1 MENTNVLFDRKRLVR
16 LIVPL
21 IVEQVL
27 AVTVGMADMVMV
39 SGAGETAVSGISL
52 VNTIC
57 VLLIVIFTSM
67 ASGGSVVGAQ
77 FLGSGDKKTACHAA
91 EQLVMI
97 CGLIALVI
105 CGISFFGNRWILRVV
120 YGSVEEQ
127 VMAYAVEYFFIT
139 SLSFPFLG
147 IYNAGA
153 ALFRVMGNSNI
164 SMVTS
169 IVMNALNIIGNAVFV
184 FGFDMKVI
192 ANSRHKKTGPQ
203 YDGIEVHQMAEHI
216 EQVSMEEIFERSD
229 VISIHCPHTKET
241 ENLLNREAFAK
252 MKDGVIIINTAR
264 GIIID
269 EEALLEA
276 LESRKVYMAGL
287 DVVANEPPQYQI
299 PLMQSPYTFITSHI
313 AWQPKAARL
322 RAVDLAVK
330 NFRSYLEGMPTSV
343 IN

>member
-1 MENTNVLFDRKRLVR
+1 MENTNVLFDRKRMVR

-184 FGFDMKVI
+184 FGFDMGVAGVALSTLISRAFASVVI
-192 ANSRHKKTGPQ
+192 L
-203 YDGIEVHQMAEHI
+203 VLLHQEKY
-216 EQVSMEEIFERSD
+216 E
-229 VISIHCPHTKET
+229 IHCTKWFLSMWFVRIALAYLIGVSLHVGLLGVWIAQT
-241 ENLLNREAFAK
+241 LDWVVRAGFYIVRYLGYKWENK
-252 MKDGVIIINTAR
+252 
-264 GIIID
+264 
-269 EEALLEA
+269 
-276 LESRKVYMAGL
+276 S
-287 DVVANEPPQYQI
+287 VVRQQEKEI
-299 PLMQSPYTFITSHI
+299 
-313 AWQPKAARL
+313 
-322 RAVDLAVK
+322 LA
-330 NFRSYLEGMPTSV
+330 E
-343 IN
+343 

>member
-203 YDGIEVHQMAEHI
+203 YDGIE
-216 EQVSMEEIFERSD
+216 QVSMEEIFERSD

-241 ENLLNREAFAK
+241 ENLLNRKIPEKAAPYLPAPGQIPQKLRPEVRSHPPEFSLHLHRS
-252 MKDGVIIINTAR
+252 VSLSQVHQS
-264 GIIID
+264 
-269 EEALLEA
+269 EPSELLPWPFPF
-276 LESRKVYMAGL
+276 LYLRKVLLLSLPG
-287 DVVANEPPQYQI
+287 
-299 PLMQSPYTFITSHI
+299 H
-313 AWQPKAARL
+313 KRL
-322 RAVDLAVK
+322 
-330 NFRSYLEGMPTSV
+330 
-343 IN
+343 

>member
-91 EQLVMI
+91 EKLVMI

-192 ANSRHKKTGPQ
+192 ANSRHKKAGPQ
-203 YDGIEVHQMAEHI
+203 YDGI

-252 MKDGVIIINTAR
+252 MKGGVIIINTAR

>member
-1 MENTNVLFDRKRLVR
+1 MQNRKGESPMENTNVLFDRKRLVR

-184 FGFDMKVI
+184 FGFDMGVAGVALSTLI
-192 ANSRHKKTGPQ
+192 SR
-203 YDGIEVHQMAEHI
+203 
-216 EQVSMEEIFERSD
+216 
-229 VISIHCPHTKET
+229 
-241 ENLLNREAFAK
+241 AFASIVILVLLHQEK
-252 MKDGVIIINTAR
+252 IRDPLYEMVPGRMGQGDDEKDLFHRCSAGTGKQYVP
-264 GIIID
+264 D
-269 EEALLEA
+269 
-276 LESRKVYMAGL
+276 RK
-287 DVVANEPPQYQI
+287 
-299 PLMQSPYTFITSHI
+299 
-313 AWQPKAARL
+313 
-322 RAVDLAVK
+322 AVDPEHDCRIWNSIDCSKCLCNDRGTACFYAGIGDGTCHDNRGWPVC
-330 NFRSYLEGMPTSV
+330 RSGRL
-343 IN
+343 